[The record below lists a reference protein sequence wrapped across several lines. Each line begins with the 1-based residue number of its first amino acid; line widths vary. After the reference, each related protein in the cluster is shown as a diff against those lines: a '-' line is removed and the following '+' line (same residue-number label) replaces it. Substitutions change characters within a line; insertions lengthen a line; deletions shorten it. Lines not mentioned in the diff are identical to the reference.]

1 MLRQLFIL
9 SVLFSAGSAF
19 AQKSKDTTA
28 NRDLTFVDS
37 YRPKFIEAQ
46 KIESVPVIVKPE
58 LKTVTFSYSIKP
70 HQVSTEKIVNPIPVV
85 DLNTKEETL
94 YPTSFVK
101 LGYGNIQS
109 KLGEIYLN
117 NKQNKQYSYGLHY
130 RFLESNSELNNS
142 FADFTNHAF
151 KGYISTYTEI
161 GELGLDINY
170 KNNQFNFYGYDTANK
185 LAEKNLAR
193 TINSFD
199 ARAYFNSTAISDK
212 KLKHRTQFNFYNFQ
226 VGEAVENQYAL
237 STKLYG
243 NIPNFSDLK
252 NVQLSA
258 NIGVDYNTYKFD
270 TLSPIKRLFIQFD
283 PRMSF
288 EYDGM
293 QISAGFNTTIFM
305 NVGDSALV
313 YPNPFVKVNYPIVP
327 GIANLYGGIDG
338 RYNKQSLRNIMQT
351 NPYTTNYELINTFVN
366 STTYIG
372 INAKLGAAADALFEI
387 NYSDITAMP
396 LFVTLNNPLTLP
408 MITKEKDSL
417 NSFGTR
423 YVQMNLL
430 KFSAA
435 FNYSFSEAV
444 RMGFQGNFYN
454 YNSKDETEAWQMPNI
469 DGKLNMKFNIKNKLY
484 PHFDILAMGIQKQRS
499 GLDNLTKQTSTIK
512 AFYDISV
519 GIDYRFKKKLSVFV
533 QANNILNTRYQR
545 WFNYP
550 VYGFNILG
558 GVTMIF

>member
-1 MLRQLFIL
+1 MLRQLIIL
-9 SVLFSAGSAF
+9 SVICSSSSVL
-19 AQKSKDTTA
+19 AQKDKDTTT
-28 NRDLTFVDS
+28 NRDLTFVDA
-37 YRPKFIEAQ
+37 YKPKFMEVQ

-58 LKTVTFSYSIKP
+58 LKTVSFSYNVKP
-70 HQVSTEKIVNPIPVV
+70 HQVSTEKIVNPIPVA

-130 RFLESNSELNNS
+130 RFQESNSDLHNS
-142 FADFTNHAF
+142 FADFTNHAV
-151 KGYISTYTEI
+151 KGYLSTYTEI
-161 GELGLDINY
+161 GELGLDVNY
-170 KNNQFNFYGYDTANK
+170 RNNQFNFYGYDTANK
-185 LAEKNLAR
+185 LAEKNLGR

-226 VGEAVENQYAL
+226 IDNAIENQYAIN
-237 STKLYG
+237 TKLYG
-243 NIPNFSDLK
+243 NIPNFGDLK

-258 NIGVDYNTYKFD
+258 NIGVDYNTFKYD
-270 TLSPIKRLFIQFD
+270 TLAPIKRLFIQFD
-283 PRMSF
+283 PRMNF

-293 QISAGFNTTIFM
+293 QISAGFNTTVFM
-305 NVGDSALV
+305 NIGDSAIV
-313 YPNPFVKVNYPIVP
+313 YPNPFIRVNYPVVE
-327 GIANLYGGIDG
+327 GVANLYGGIDG
-338 RYNKQSLRNIMQT
+338 RYNKQSLRNIVQT
-351 NPYTTNYELINTFVN
+351 NQFTNQYELTNTFIN

-387 NYSDITAMP
+387 NYSDISAMP
-396 LFVTLNNPLTLP
+396 LFVTLNNPLQLP
-408 MITKEKDSL
+408 KVTKEYDSL
-417 NSFGTR
+417 NAFGIR
-423 YVQMNLL
+423 YTQVNLL
-430 KFSAA
+430 KFSTA

-444 RMGFQGNFYN
+444 RIGFIGNFYN
-454 YNSKDETEAWQMPNI
+454 YSTKNETEAWQMPNL

-499 GLDNLTKQTSTIK
+499 GLDNATKQTSTIK
-512 AFYDISV
+512 AFYDISA

-550 VYGFNILG
+550 VYGFNIMG